1 MEMIDVL
8 DPVTA
13 EPTGERKPKQHAH
26 RDGDWHRAVHV
37 WIVTPDGRL
46 LVQRRSVRKENH
58 GGLWD
63 VSAAGHVSAG
73 EGVIETAI
81 RETQE
86 ELGLELREDELNPVG
101 ITRESHV
108 LNGGSYIDNE
118 VHEVFIVRREI
129 DLTSLVLQPEEVD
142 DARLITPDELRGLL
156 ARGEAVD
163 HRHEYELLFAVL

>member
-1 MEMIDVL
+1 MIDVL

-13 EPTGERKPKQHAH
+13 EPTGKVKPKPDAH

-86 ELGLELREDELNPVG
+86 ELGLEIRQDELNPVG

-118 VHEVFIVRREI
+118 VHEVFIVRRDV
-129 DLTSLVLQPEEVD
+129 DLASLVLQPEEVD
-142 DARLITPDELRGLL
+142 DARLMTPDELRALL